1 MRKEYRHMMEQA
13 ALSDQ
18 KKEEIMNMMEHT
30 DTGKRRLPKAGT
42 IALAAALA
50 VGCAL
55 SIAAGLP
62 AQVYH
67 FIGGGSVTV
76 DPNTNT
82 AYYDRL
88 DAVPPAEVDGNG
100 PRITI
105 ALQKGHTAKIMFC
118 TTKMSDIYLM
128 I

>member
-50 VGCAL
+50 VG
-55 SIAAGLP
+55 
-62 AQVYH
+62 
-67 FIGGGSVTV
+67 
-76 DPNTNT
+76 
-82 AYYDRL
+82 
-88 DAVPPAEVDGNG
+88 
-100 PRITI
+100 
-105 ALQKGHTAKIMFC
+105 
-118 TTKMSDIYLM
+118 
-128 I
+128 